1 MNVYFN
7 KVVLLLILLCFFHT
21 LISSA
26 QENEKPAEIYEN
38 DPTIID
44 STYKEI
50 KSNTIQNSSN
60 NESPSSIAGEL
71 NQSEITQRNILLKY
85 GYLERLLKPWVLATE
100 KLKEKTGLEIGTS
113 YSLLY
118 QHSSKAIS
126 DQNENNAASGVLEF
140 FGHWNLFNS
149 EERKHPGFLGFK
161 IKWAHTIFSDIP
173 PTQLNDQIGS
183 LWQTTST
190 FNRQSISLDQI
201 WWQQAFYDE
210 KIVFR
215 IGKVDQSDFVDF
227 YMYSS
232 SKRYFLNEAF
242 SQNPTIPFPETGLLG
257 FVKIIPNDIFYILF
271 SLGDL
276 NATGDNLDFKSFF
289 TKRDYFE
296 TVEFNLSPLAEKLGY
311 GGNYHITLWHSD
323 EIESEDIPSSN
334 GFNINLSKQF
344 YDKYGAFIR
353 YGYSDGKFTEV
364 KQLLSLGF
372 GISGPLNNTGDFF
385 GMAFAWGDPVQD
397 SLRSQYVFE
406 TLYRVQLTPIAQ
418 LTPDIQ
424 LIVNPTNNP
433 NEDFLA
439 VFGIRL
445 IISL

>member
-1 MNVYFN
+1 MILHFN
-7 KVVLLLILLCFFHT
+7 KFVLLLMFVCLFPPFLLF
-21 LISSA
+21 A
-26 QENEKPAEIYEN
+26 QENESPADIQG
-38 DPTIID
+38 DDSTVID
-44 STYKEI
+44 SVYRETD
-50 KSNTIQNSSN
+50 SDNIQTPENS
-60 NESPSSIAGEL
+60 ESPNSIAGEL
-71 NQSEITQRNILLKY
+71 KQSEITQRNILLKY
-85 GYLERLLKPWVLATE
+85 GYVERLLRPWVFFTE
-100 KLKEKTGLEIGTS
+100 KLKERTGLDIGTS
-113 YSLLY
+113 YSILY
-118 QHSSKAIS
+118 QHSSKALS
-126 DQNENNAASGVLEF
+126 PQNENDAASGVLEF

-173 PTQLNDQIGS
+173 PTRLNEQIGS

-190 FNRQSISLDQI
+190 FNSQSISLDQI
-201 WWQQAFYDE
+201 WWQQSLYDE

-215 IGKVDQSDFVDF
+215 IGKVDLSDFVDF

-232 SKRYFLNEAF
+232 AKRYFLNEAF

-257 FVKIIPNDIFYILF
+257 YVKVNPNDLFYVLF

-296 TVEFNLSPLAEKLGY
+296 TVEFNFSPLAQKLGY

-323 EIESEDIPSSN
+323 EIESEDIPSSK

-344 YDKYGAFIR
+344 QDKYGAFIR

-364 KQLLSLGF
+364 QQLLSLGF
-372 GISGPLNNTGDFF
+372 GISGPLNNPGDFF
-385 GMAFAWGDPVQD
+385 GIAFAWGQPVED
-397 SLRSQYVFE
+397 SLRSQFVVE
-406 TLYRVQLTPIAQ
+406 TLYRIQLTPIAQ
-418 LTPDIQ
+418 LTPDLQ
-424 LIVNPTNNP
+424 LIVNPTDNP

>member
-1 MNVYFN
+1 MSVDFN
-7 KVVLLLILLCFFHT
+7 KILLLLILACFLSP
-21 LISSA
+21 LILFA
-26 QENEKPAEIYEN
+26 QEAENLNRINES
-38 DPTIID
+38 DSTVID
-44 STYKEI
+44 SKFMETSSEI
-50 KSNTIQNSSN
+50 IQKSAEA
-60 NESPSSIAGEL
+60 ESPNSITGEL
-71 NQSEITQRNILLKY
+71 NQSSITQRNIVLKY
-85 GYLERLLKPWVLATE
+85 GYIERLLKPWVSFTE
-100 KLKEKTGLEIGTS
+100 KLKEKTGLDIGTS

-126 DQNENNAASGVLEF
+126 AQNENDAASGVLEF

-161 IKWAHTIFSDIP
+161 IKWAHTVFSDIP

-201 WWQQAFYDE
+201 WWQQSFYDE

-215 IGKVDQSDFVDF
+215 IGKVDLSDFVDF

-232 SKRYFLNEAF
+232 AKRYFLNEAF

-257 FVKIIPNDIFYILF
+257 YVKVIPNDIFYVLF

-296 TVEFNLSPLAEKLGY
+296 TVEFNLSPLAQKLGY
-311 GGNYHITLWHSD
+311 GGNYHITFWHSD
-323 EIESEDIPSSN
+323 EIKNKDIPSSK

-344 YDKYGAFIR
+344 KDKYGAFIR

-364 KQLLSLGF
+364 QQLLSLGF
-372 GISGPLNNTGDFF
+372 GISGPLNNAGDFF
-385 GMAFAWGDPVQD
+385 GVAFAWGDPVKD
-397 SLRSQYVFE
+397 SLRSQYVVE
-406 TLYRVQLTPIAQ
+406 TLYRIQITPIAQ

-424 LIVNPTNNP
+424 IIVNPTNNP
-433 NEDFLA
+433 NEDILA